1 MPKDMEN
8 EMEDMNGSMEE
19 YDDGVKYETRPDLNV
34 KLDVYPN
41 AERQEASNRKYM
53 TYDSIQTGAM
63 GKAAPRQ

>member
-1 MPKDMEN
+1 MSEYKNGES
-8 EMEDMNGSMEE
+8 EEMNGSMEE

-41 AERQEASNRKYM
+41 VERQEASNRKYM
-53 TYDSIQTGAM
+53 TYDSVQTGAP

>member
-1 MPKDMEN
+1 MSKDMEY
-8 EMEDMNGSMEE
+8 ENGSMEE

-41 AERQEASNRKYM
+41 VERQEASNRKYM